1 MFLENG
7 ITIVFNSFFILY
19 LFFLFLIG
27 SEKKHVKIIFWKK
40 DIFMVNIITRSRFF
54 IKFTKLKLK
63 TFQQNLLDS
72 SPCQFV
78 QIFFNKK
85 YLKNKRF
92 Y

>member
-1 MFLENG
+1 M
-7 ITIVFNSFFILY
+7 SK
-19 LFFLFLIG
+19 LFFG
-27 SEKKHVKIIFWKK
+27 KK

-72 SPCQFV
+72 SLCQFV
-78 QIFFNKK
+78 QIFLNKK

>member
-1 MFLENG
+1 M
-7 ITIVFNSFFILY
+7 SK
-19 LFFLFLIG
+19 LFFG
-27 SEKKHVKIIFWKK
+27 KK

-63 TFQQNLLDS
+63 TSQQNLLDS

>member
-1 MFLENG
+1 M
-7 ITIVFNSFFILY
+7 SK
-19 LFFLFLIG
+19 LFFG
-27 SEKKHVKIIFWKK
+27 KK

-72 SPCQFV
+72 SLCQFE